1 MSISDEIKNKSQL
14 IVTVILAVGS
24 LMTLLTNFS
33 LLGLLSNII
42 GLLICYASMGP
53 TMKYTEKILTK
64 GEEKVGGKVGYY
76 ILLGIGYFVASA
88 LVGVIMMLLFMAT
101 SAAAFATIGG
111 MSIGGVVIICGL
123 LILVC
128 IVAEL
133 AINFCMIIPYI
144 RALVILYLQYKE
156 NADSTDSDIKTTSNA
171 EASVNTENTTV
182 NNDQETV

>member
-14 IVTVILAVGS
+14 IVTAILAVGA

-64 GEEKVGGKVGYY
+64 GEEKVGGKALYY
-76 ILLGIGYFVASA
+76 ILLGIGYFVAST
-88 LVGVIMMLLFMAT
+88 LVGVIMMLLFMAI
-101 SAAAFATIGG
+101 SASAFAAIGG
-111 MSIGGVVIICGL
+111 MSIGGVMIACIL
-123 LILVC
+123 LLLVFF
-128 IVAEL
+128 VVEL

-144 RALVILYLQYKE
+144 RALVILYLKHKE
-156 NADSTDSDIKTTSNA
+156 NPISGMNTTSSVDT
-171 EASVNTENTTV
+171 SVNTEDTTG
-182 NNDQETV
+182 NNNQGTQETV